1 MKVIGFAGFS
11 GSGKTTLIEAVI
23 PLLVARGLRVS
34 LVKHAH
40 HDFDVDQPGKDSYRH
55 RAAGA
60 NEVVVT
66 SSRRWVLMHE
76 LRGAP
81 EPSLHDHLRRLS
93 GCDIALVEGFK
104 RAAISKIEV
113 HRAAADLPLIYL
125 TDPHVVAVATDQ
137 KLATL
142 LPQLN
147 LNNPADIADFI
158 EGYGNLAAI
167 PLSKLTKAS

>member
-11 GSGKTTLIEAVI
+11 GSGKTTLIAAVI

-34 LVKHAH
+34 LIKHAH
-40 HDFDVDQPGKDSYRH
+40 HDFEVDQPGKDSHRH

-60 NEVVVT
+60 SEVLVA
-66 SSRRWVLMHE
+66 SNRRWVLMHE

-81 EPSLHDHLRRLS
+81 EPSLDDHLRRLS

-104 RAAISKIEV
+104 REPIAKIEV
-113 HRAAADLPLIYL
+113 HRAKAGLPLIYPA
-125 TDPHVVAVATDQ
+125 DHHVVAVATDE

-142 LPQLN
+142 LPQLDIN
-147 LNNPADIADFI
+147 DPADIANFI
-158 EGYGNLAAI
+158 QGYGNLAAM
-167 PLSKLTKAS
+167 PLNKLSKAS